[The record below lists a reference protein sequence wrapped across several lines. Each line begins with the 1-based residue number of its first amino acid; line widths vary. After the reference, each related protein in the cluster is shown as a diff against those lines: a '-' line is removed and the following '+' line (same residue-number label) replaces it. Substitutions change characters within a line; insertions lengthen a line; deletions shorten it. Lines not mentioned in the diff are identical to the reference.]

1 LKLQIFIISSFIAT
15 LLVVIVLF
23 TYYMSVMAETNIHL
37 SQRNSL
43 NDIYDF
49 IKTRINWTA
58 RGLCEALLEKFG
70 FSYVNVSITTYDILK
85 NNTIVYRDSAVY
97 KPIDKQPVIKST
109 FIITDLC
116 RDGKYVEYVIEVGWD

>member
-1 LKLQIFIISSFIAT
+1 
-15 LLVVIVLF
+15 
-23 TYYMSVMAETNIHL
+23 MAETNIHL